1 MLEDHGP
8 IVACPTIEEAFQGM
22 YFLTRA
28 CKYQIKSFAAVGGD
42 LSKINIPDEESK
54 EEIMRRMKN
63 FDEAPAAKSA
73 TANNDASNNG
83 EKKNDVV
90 LHDTPGLMFAYA
102 RRSAERVFGKY
113 QIYR

>member
-8 IVACPTIEEAFQGM
+8 IVASPTIEEAFQGM

-28 CKYQIKSFAAVGGD
+28 CKYQIKSFAAAGGD
-42 LSKINIPDEESK
+42 LNKINIPDDESK

-63 FDEAPAAKSA
+63 FDEAPAAAKS
-73 TANNDASNNG
+73 TANNTNNG
-83 EKKNDVV
+83 DKKDDIVV
-90 LHDTPGLMFAYA
+90 HDTPGLMFAYA
-102 RRSAERVFGKY
+102 RRSAERVFGKN